1 MDQDTRWLIKYNEVM
16 EFREKNHRNPIM
28 GSLIWWMGV

>member
-16 EFREKNHRNPIM
+16 ELWKPTIGGHQS
-28 GSLIWWMGV
+28 SLSQNVA